1 MFSPCSFCQSNVCAA
16 ILNSRI
22 SQQTVIT
29 HDAWCCGKAWSNS
42 CLKHILQS
50 CVPHSDLHCDLAR
63 ISDRYNLVLC
73 QWRRSRQPT
82 GDRKSASITAAEI
95 QGVQGSLRISWHTH
109 ARARAREHAHT
120 NTQMQIYGRQHA
132 RARAHTHAHA
142 HGLIRMQARA
152 HLRADKFDFEN
163 GLVVT
168 KTFSE
173 MTFLHIQI
181 RFWILWIPV
190 SIGK

>member
-1 MFSPCSFCQSNVCAA
+1 MILASSNICQCLVVFSPCSFCQSNVCAA

-82 GDRKSASITAAEI
+82 GDRKSSSITAAEI

-109 ARARAREHAHT
+109 TRARANTHTQTHRCKSMDANTRARVHTHMLMRTALYACKREHTCVQT
-120 NTQMQIYGRQHA
+120 N
-132 RARAHTHAHA
+132 
-142 HGLIRMQARA
+142 LISRM
-152 HLRADKFDFEN
+152 
-163 GLVVT
+163 V
-168 KTFSE
+168 
-173 MTFLHIQI
+173 
-181 RFWILWIPV
+181 
-190 SIGK
+190 